1 MNGWKKKETTPPPF
15 LALVRKRE
23 KEEEEDDEG
32 CVDLQKTCAVVV
44 VVGFFHSFRSLD
56 IHKALIL
63 CRR

>member
-44 VVGFFHSFRSLD
+44 VGFFHSFHSFFFGYP
-56 IHKALIL
+56 
-63 CRR
+63 